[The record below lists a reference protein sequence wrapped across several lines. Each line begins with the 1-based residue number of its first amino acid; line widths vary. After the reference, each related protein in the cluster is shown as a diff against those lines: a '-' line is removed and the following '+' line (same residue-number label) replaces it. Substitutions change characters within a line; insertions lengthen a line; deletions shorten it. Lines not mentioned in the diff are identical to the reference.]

1 MAGRS
6 KAQVAYLI
14 VIALLAA
21 IALYY
26 YTAYEGLLVDYEKLE
41 GEYQAL
47 LEEHEDLEAKYEELS
62 EDYAQLQSE
71 YEDLLEAYQQLV
83 STSAYIQVVNNADYY
98 PVAKE
103 LIESANESIHVIM
116 FYFKYDPGDPED
128 PVNEL
133 IWAMGNATLRGVE
146 LHVIL
151 EDSIHDNV
159 RAYNYFARIGAN
171 VTFDKDGVRTHCKLI
186 VVDRLY
192 VLVGSHNLTESALWW
207 NNEASVLIK
216 SREVAEAF
224 IKYFNEVWAEASEG

>member
-1 MAGRS
+1 MARAGS
-6 KAQVAYLI
+6 WVHAAYLSVI
-14 VIALLAA
+14 VVLVIALFS
-21 IALYY
+21 YH
-26 YTAYEGLLVDYEKLE
+26 TAYGCLSAD
-41 GEYQAL
+41 
-47 LEEHEDLEAKYEELS
+47 YEELKADYQELAGKYDS
-62 EDYAQLQSE
+62 LAEDYERLQ
-71 YEDLLEAYQQLV
+71 EDYQELWEDYQELLERPGV
-83 STSAYIQVVNNADYY
+83 VVEVVNDGDYY
-98 PVAKE
+98 PLARE
-103 LIESANESIHVIM
+103 LVEAANESIHVVM

-171 VTFDKDGVRTHCKLI
+171 VTFDKNGVRTHCKLI

-207 NNEASVLIK
+207 NHEASVLIR

-224 IKYFNEVWAEASEG
+224 IRYFNEIWAETSEG

>member
-1 MAGRS
+1 MARAGS
-6 KAQVAYLI
+6 WVHAAYLSAI
-14 VIALLAA
+14 VVLVIALFS
-21 IALYY
+21 YH
-26 YTAYEGLLVDYEKLE
+26 TAYGRLSAD
-41 GEYQAL
+41 
-47 LEEHEDLEAKYEELS
+47 YEELKADYQELAGKYDS
-62 EDYAQLQSE
+62 LAEDYERLQ
-71 YEDLLEAYQQLV
+71 EDYQELWEDYQELLERPGV
-83 STSAYIQVVNNADYY
+83 VVEVVNDGDYY
-98 PVAKE
+98 PLARE
-103 LIESANESIHVIM
+103 LVEAANESIHVIM

-171 VTFDKDGVRTHCKLI
+171 VTFDKNGVRTHCKLI

-207 NNEASVLIK
+207 NHEASVLIR

-224 IKYFNEVWAEASEG
+224 IRYFNEIWAETSEG